1 MMLMK
6 RLLVLPFLALS
17 VFCLPQIAQASTAT
31 YGPYQAQTVRDIDGD
46 TVVMNIAVWP
56 DVTYRMSVRVYGVD
70 TAEMHSKNACEHALA
85 VKGKQFTEAWLARGG
100 GITLDKVQL
109 GKYAGRIVAEVR
121 RGNDVLAAD
130 LIAAGLGHPYFGGHK
145 APWCVG

>member
-1 MMLMK
+1 MMK
-6 RLLVLPFLALS
+6 RLLMLLCLAFA
-17 VFCLPQIAQASTAT
+17 VCVPAAQAAPST
-31 YGPYQAQTVRDIDGD
+31 YGPYRAQTVRDIDGD
-46 TVVMNIAVWP
+46 TVVMDIAVWP

-70 TAEMHSKNACEHALA
+70 TAEMHSKNPCEHALA
-85 VKGKQFTEAWLARGG
+85 VKGQQFTQAWLAQGG

-145 APWCVG
+145 APWCAG